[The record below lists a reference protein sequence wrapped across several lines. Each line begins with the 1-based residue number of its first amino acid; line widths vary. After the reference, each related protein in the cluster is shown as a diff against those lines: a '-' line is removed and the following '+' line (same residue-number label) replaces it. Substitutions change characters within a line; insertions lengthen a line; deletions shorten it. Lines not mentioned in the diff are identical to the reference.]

1 MLISHNLPSRD
12 RMNIED
18 PGGRKGT
25 TRMSGG
31 RILVVEDNDDL
42 RRVTEAQLQKCG
54 YETAVSANASEARA
68 ILEKQHF
75 DLVLADLNLP
85 GMSGLELL
93 NRIRTEYPETSVVI
107 MTAYGTIETAVAAIK
122 AGAYDYI
129 SKPVHPTELRALVAR
144 VIERHRLI
152 EEVRLLRTSL
162 DEKYGFEHIVGR
174 SSALVDVLDTASR
187 IAHTDAT
194 ILILGETGTG
204 KELIAR
210 AIHFNSLR
218 KDRPF
223 VVVNCGAIPS
233 ELLESELFGYVK
245 GSFTGATAHKK
256 GKVEMAE
263 GGTVFLDEIGELPL
277 ELQVR
282 ILRLLQE
289 HEIEKIGA
297 TNGIRVDVRIIA
309 ATHRNLEALTG
320 EAKFRQDLYYRLA
333 VIPITVPPLRE
344 RTEDIEHLAHHF
356 FERNKS
362 RHGRPELQL
371 PDSLLPYLLKYQWPG
386 NVREL
391 ENMMERLVL
400 LSRSDEVTAADLP
413 LGMRQSSTSQEPRQI
428 APPKMGLPLETVER
442 DLILQ
447 VLRAC
452 DWNQSQAA
460 RQLGISRKTL
470 LYRMTKFGLSREAFR
485 KTLVEISTGSQAR

>member
-1 MLISHNLPSRD
+1 
-12 RMNIED
+12 MN
-18 PGGRKGT
+18 
-25 TRMSGG
+25 SG
-31 RILVVEDNDDL
+31 RILIVEDDHDL
-42 RRVTEAQLQKCG
+42 RRVTEALLQKCG
-54 YETAVSANASEARA
+54 YETSGAANASEAKA
-68 ILEKQHF
+68 ILEKQAF
-75 DLVLADLNLP
+75 DLVITDLNLP

-93 NRIRTEYPETSVVI
+93 NSIRTEYPETSVVI
-107 MTAYGTIETAVAAIK
+107 ITAYGTIETAVAAIK

-129 SKPVHPTELRALVAR
+129 SKPLHPTELRALVAR

-152 EEVRLLRTSL
+152 EEVRLLRSSL

-174 SSALVDVLDTASR
+174 SSAVIDVLDTAAR
-187 IAHTDAT
+187 IAPTDAT
-194 ILILGETGTG
+194 VLILGETGTG

-210 AIHFNSLR
+210 AIHVNSFR
-218 KDRPF
+218 KGLPF
-223 VVVNCGAIPS
+223 VVINCGAIPA

-245 GSFTGATAHKK
+245 GSFTGAAAHKK

-263 GGTVFLDEIGELPL
+263 GGTLFLDEIGDLPL
-277 ELQVR
+277 GLQVR

-297 TNGIRVDVRIIA
+297 TKGIRVDVRIIA
-309 ATHRNLEALTG
+309 ATHRNLETLTA
-320 EAKFRQDLYYRLA
+320 EEKFRQDLYYRLA

-344 RTEDIEHLAHHF
+344 RTGDVEHLVHHF
-356 FERNKS
+356 MARSKS

-371 PDSLLPYLLKYQWPG
+371 ADSVMPYLLKYHWPG
-386 NVREL
+386 NIREL

-400 LSRSDEVTAADLP
+400 LSRSNQVTVADLP
-413 LGMRQSSTSQEPRQI
+413 SAIRQSITCQEPRQI
-428 APPKMGLPLETVER
+428 GPSKLGVPLKTVER

-452 DWNQSQAA
+452 NWNQSQAA

-470 LYRMTKFGLSREAFR
+470 LYRMSKYGFSREAVAR
-485 KTLVEISTGSQAR
+485 PLVQMAAGGQATR